1 MSDHDGA
8 RESLGAYVLGSLD
21 AAERSRVDGHLA
33 GCASCRDELASYAA
47 LPGLMS
53 RLSTEEVLADRPA
66 PPRSLLP
73 GALAVV
79 EAERAAGRERLR
91 RWRGAAL
98 GVSALAAAGALAAG
112 LVLPA
117 ALSSTPDRATTTT
130 AIGRPLA
137 ATRPDGPDVPAAG
150 RLELASRPW
159 GTQLRLSLHDLP
171 REGTFT
177 AYAVDAHGQRT
188 PAATWRATTSGNA
201 EVTGACSLD
210 PSSLARVDVVTGD
223 GTRLLTTTT

>member
-8 RESLGAYVLGSLD
+8 REALGAYMLGSLD
-21 AAERSRVDGHLA
+21 AAERARVDVHLA
-33 GCASCRDELASYAA
+33 GCASCRDELASYAV

-53 RLSTEEVLADRPA
+53 RLSTQEVLADRLA

-73 GALAVV
+73 GALALV

-98 GVSALAAAGALAAG
+98 GLAGLAATGALAAG
-112 LVLPA
+112 LVLPT
-117 ALSSTPDRATTTT
+117 ALSSTPDRAATTT
-130 AIGRPLA
+130 ALGRPLV
-137 ATRPDGPDVPAAG
+137 ATRPDGPAVRAAG
-150 RLELASRPW
+150 RLELATRPW

-171 REGTFT
+171 REGMFT

-188 PAATWRATTSGNA
+188 PAASWRATASGNA
-201 EVTGACSLD
+201 EVTGACPLD
-210 PSSLARVDVVTGD
+210 PSSLIRLDVLTSD
-223 GTRLLTTTT
+223 GTSVLTSTT